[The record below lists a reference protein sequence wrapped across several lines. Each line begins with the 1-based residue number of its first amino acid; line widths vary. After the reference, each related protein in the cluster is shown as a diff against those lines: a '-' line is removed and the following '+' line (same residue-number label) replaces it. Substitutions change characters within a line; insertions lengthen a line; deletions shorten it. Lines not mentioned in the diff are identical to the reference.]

1 MGNLESAERGKF
13 TVALES
19 ELNHFGISQTK
30 RLKDEDM

>member
-1 MGNLESAERGKF
+1 VKF

-30 RLKDEDM
+30 RLKHEDM